1 VWSVFFILLVFCVV
15 LLCVFTFW
23 IPCCDVRKDFRI
35 KLCSVRLYLQLF
47 VGGIMSYLRY
57 LCLLAYS
64 DVKHIL
70 FFCVLCTL
78 CCKFPWIAHFC
89 LSLLY
94 SLTSIDLI
102 HLVRLI
108 RDIDIIFFSMTCS
121 RNVSSYFVAKIY
133 TCILLFQYKQ
143 YVYFAVSTEV
153 TVKQIC
159 VLAIMNGLTCICP
172 LYIFL
177 TLDPFVSIF
186 YRSIQN
192 GIKIFQL
199 Y

>member
-1 VWSVFFILLVFCVV
+1 MVQAFLKNSSV
-15 LLCVFTFW
+15 
-23 IPCCDVRKDFRI
+23 
-35 KLCSVRLYLQLF
+35 Q
-47 VGGIMSYLRY
+47 
-57 LCLLAYS
+57 
-64 DVKHIL
+64 HIL
-70 FFCVLCTL
+70 SFWVLCTL
-78 CCKFPWIAHFC
+78 WCNFPWIVHFC
-89 LSLLY
+89 LPLLY

-102 HLVRLI
+102 HLVLPI
-108 RDIDIIFFSMTCS
+108 RDIDIIFFSVTC
-121 RNVSSYFVAKIY
+121 RKNVSSYFVAKIY
-133 TCILLFQYKQ
+133 TRILLFQYKQ

-159 VLAIMNGLTCICP
+159 VLAIMNGLTCICFCP

>member
-1 VWSVFFILLVFCVV
+1 
-15 LLCVFTFW
+15 
-23 IPCCDVRKDFRI
+23 
-35 KLCSVRLYLQLF
+35 
-47 VGGIMSYLRY
+47 MSYVRY

-64 DVKHIL
+64 DVQHIL

-78 CCKFPWIAHFC
+78 CCKFLWIVHFC
-89 LSLLY
+89 LPLLY

-102 HLVRLI
+102 HLILLI

-133 TCILLFQYKQ
+133 TRVLLFQYKQ

-159 VLAIMNGLTCICP
+159 VLAIMNGLTCMVFLSIIYFA
-172 LYIFL
+172 YIR
-177 TLDPFVSIF
+177 PFREYLLQI
-186 YRSIQN
+186 N
-192 GIKIFQL
+192 
-199 Y
+199 